1 MPSSQSNPG
10 SSGGVWGGRPPG
22 RQSQPSP
29 AEAGPVALSVTG
41 LAKAFGP
48 TVALRSCSAEF
59 RAGEVHAIMGEN
71 GSGKSTLV
79 KILTGVHRPDA
90 GTIKLA
96 SGADAAAGAAGLVA
110 VPAPRTP
117 AAAIRAGIM
126 AVFQE
131 VLVVDSRSVLENAWL
146 GADTVFRR
154 TLPEADRRARAAEVF
169 AELLGA
175 DAINLDAPASTLQLS
190 QRQACAIARVLL
202 REPRVLIL
210 DEATSA
216 LDVATRDRLFAA
228 IARRRSAGLCTLFIS
243 HRMDEIGEIADRVT
257 VLRSGATVGTLDR
270 EQAVPERLVQLMTG
284 ADTLAGGKGAHQRL
298 ARPTAETVLAVR
310 DLPLRA
316 SAAPVSFSLRAG
328 EVVGLAGLEGHGQD
342 DFLRTLWE
350 GDPNGRV
357 LRVTGSAQTP
367 IRSARHAAALG
378 IGYVPRDRRGES
390 LFAPLSVQE
399 NFGVVTSSADRRFG
413 LLSSAARRVR
423 LAAYRESL
431 SIRMGRPTD
440 LITTLSGGNQQ
451 KVVIAR
457 WLAREPRI
465 LLLNDPT
472 RGIDLG
478 AKRDIYALLD
488 KLAADGVAV
497 VMLSTEVDEHVE
509 LMDRVIVFR
518 EGTVSAVIERDG
530 LSRGRL
536 VSAFFGQEVPA

>member
-1 MPSSQSNPG
+1 MPSS
-10 SSGGVWGGRPPG
+10 
-22 RQSQPSP
+22 PSRSP
-29 AEAGPVALSVTG
+29 ASPLAEAGPVALRVTG

-59 RAGEVHAIMGEN
+59 RAGEVHAIIGEN

-79 KILTGVHRPDA
+79 KILTGVHRPDG
-90 GTIKLA
+90 GTVEL
-96 SGADAAAGAAGLVA
+96 AGAAGGLVTAPALRSPGAA
-110 VPAPRTP
+110 V
-117 AAAIRAGIM
+117 RAGIM

-131 VLVVDSRSVLENAWL
+131 VLVVDSRSVLDNAWL
-146 GADTVFRR
+146 GADALFRAGAPDAAR
-154 TLPEADRRARAAEVF
+154 RDRSAAVF
-169 AELLGA
+169 AELLGG
-175 DAINLDAPASTLQLS
+175 DIDLDAPAGTLPLS

-216 LDVATRDRLFAA
+216 LDVATRDRLFAV
-228 IARRRSAGLCTLFIS
+228 IGRRRASGMCTLFIS

-257 VLRSGATVGTLDR
+257 VLRSGESVGTLERAEAAPD
-270 EQAVPERLVQLMTG
+270 RLVQLMTG
-284 ADTLAGGKGAHQRL
+284 ADHLAGGQNAHR
-298 ARPTAETVLAVR
+298 RPERPASAESVLCVR
-310 DLPLRA
+310 DLRLRPG
-316 SAAPVSFSLRAG
+316 AAPVALDLRAG

-342 DFLRTLWE
+342 EFLRALWE
-350 GDPNGRV
+350 GGPDGRV
-357 LRVTGSAQTP
+357 HRVAGSVRTP
-367 IRSARHAAALG
+367 VRSARHAAALG

-390 LFAPLSVQE
+390 LFAPLSTQE
-399 NFGVVTSSADRRFG
+399 NFGVVTSRADRRFG
-413 LLSSAARRVR
+413 LLSHAARRDR

-431 SIRMGRPTD
+431 GIRMGKSTD

-478 AKRDIYALLD
+478 AKRDIYTLLD

-509 LMDRVIVFR
+509 LMDRVLVFR
-518 EGTVSAVIERDG
+518 EGTVGAVLDRG
-530 LSRGRL
+530 RLSRAAL
-536 VSAFFGQEVPA
+536 VSAFFGQEAAR

>member
-1 MPSSQSNPG
+1 MPSSPSNTT
-10 SSGGVWGGRPPG
+10 
-22 RQSQPSP
+22 
-29 AEAGPVALSVTG
+29 EAGPVALRVTG

-59 RAGEVHAIMGEN
+59 RAGEVHAVMGEN

-90 GTIKLA
+90 GTVELA
-96 SGADAAAGAAGLVA
+96 GTVI
-110 VPAPRTP
+110 APRSP

-131 VLVVDSRSVLENAWL
+131 VLVVDSRSVLDNAWL
-146 GADTVFRR
+146 GADTVFQAGA
-154 TLPEADRRARAAEVF
+154 PEAERRSRAAAVF
-169 AELLGA
+169 EELLGGTI
-175 DAINLDAPASTLQLS
+175 DLDALAGSLPLP

-202 REPRVLIL
+202 REPKVLIL

-228 IARRRSAGLCTLFIS
+228 VGRRRERGLATVFIS

-257 VLRSGATVGTLDR
+257 VLRSGESVGTLDR
-270 EQAVPERLVQLMTG
+270 AHASPERLVQLMTG
-284 ADTLAGGKGAHQRL
+284 ADHLAGGKEAHQRSQ
-298 ARPTAETVLAVR
+298 RPPSAEPVLRVSDLRLRPGAV
-310 DLPLRA
+310 
-316 SAAPVSFSLRAG
+316 PVSFELRAG
-328 EVVGLAGLEGHGQD
+328 EVIGLAGLDGHGQD
-342 DFLRTLWE
+342 EFLRTLWE
-350 GDPNGRV
+350 GSQNGSV
-357 LRVTGSAQTP
+357 LRLAGTAATP
-367 IRSARHAAALG
+367 VRSARQAAALG

-390 LFAPLSVQE
+390 LFAPLSVEE
-399 NFGVVTSSADRRFG
+399 NFAVVTSAADRKLG
-413 LLSSAARRVR
+413 LLSHGARRAR

-431 SIRMGRPTD
+431 GIRMGKPSD

-451 KVVIAR
+451 KVIIAR
-457 WLAREPRI
+457 WLARQPRI

-488 KLAADGVAV
+488 KLATDGVAV

-509 LMDRVIVFR
+509 LMDRVLVFR
-518 EGTVSAVIERDG
+518 EGTVGAVLDRG
-530 LSRGRL
+530 QLSRAAL
-536 VSAFFGQEVPA
+536 VSAFFGQEVPR

>member
-1 MPSSQSNPG
+1 
-10 SSGGVWGGRPPG
+10 
-22 RQSQPSP
+22 
-29 AEAGPVALSVTG
+29 VTG

-48 TVALRSCSAEF
+48 TVALRSCTAEF
-59 RAGEVHAIMGEN
+59 RAGEVHAIIGEN

-90 GTIKLA
+90 GTVEV
-96 SGADAAAGAAGLVA
+96 ADTAGSTGTLVA
-110 VPAPRTP
+110 LPPPRTP
-117 AAAIRAGIM
+117 GAAIRAGIM

-146 GADTVFRR
+146 GADGTVRKS
-154 TLPEADRRARAAEVF
+154 LPEAAKRVRARAVLD
-169 AELLGA
+169 ELLGTG
-175 DAINLDAPASTLQLS
+175 LDLDTPAGALPLS
-190 QRQACAIARVLL
+190 VRQACAITRVLL

-228 IARRRSAGLCTLFIS
+228 IERRRASGMVTLFIS
-243 HRMDEIGEIADRVT
+243 HRMDEIDQIADRVT
-257 VLRSGATVGTLDR
+257 VLRSGESVGTLTR
-270 EQAVPERLVQLMTG
+270 GQASPELLVRLMTG
-284 ADTLAGGKGAHQRL
+284 ADHLAGGKSAHQRTT
-298 ARPTAETVLAVR
+298 RPAAADDVLRVR
-310 DLPLRA
+310 DLRLRP
-316 SAAPVSFSLRAG
+316 SATPVSFELKAG

-342 DFLRTLWE
+342 EFLRSLWE
-350 GDPNGRV
+350 GGRNGRV
-357 LRVTGSAQTP
+357 LRVSRDGSTTP
-367 IRSARHAAALG
+367 VRSARQAAALG

-390 LFAPLSVQE
+390 LFAPLSIGE
-399 NFGVVTSSADRRFG
+399 NFGVVTTRADRRRG
-413 LLSSAARRVR
+413 LLSPAARRAR
-423 LAAYRESL
+423 LGAYIDGL
-431 SIRMGRPTD
+431 GIRMGKPTD

-478 AKRDIYALLD
+478 AKRDIYTLLD

-509 LMDRVIVFR
+509 LMDRVLVFR
-518 EGTVSAVIERDG
+518 EGSVGAVLERDK
-530 LSRGRL
+530 LSRAAL
-536 VSAFFGQEVPA
+536 VAAFFGQEAGR

>member
-1 MPSSQSNPG
+1 
-10 SSGGVWGGRPPG
+10 
-22 RQSQPSP
+22 
-29 AEAGPVALSVTG
+29 
-41 LAKAFGP
+41 
-48 TVALRSCSAEF
+48 
-59 RAGEVHAIMGEN
+59 
-71 GSGKSTLV
+71 
-79 KILTGVHRPDA
+79 
-90 GTIKLA
+90 
-96 SGADAAAGAAGLVA
+96 
-110 VPAPRTP
+110 
-117 AAAIRAGIM
+117 
-126 AVFQE
+126 

-154 TLPEADRRARAAEVF
+154 TLPEADRRARAAGVF

-175 DAINLDAPASTLQLS
+175 DAVNLDAPAGTLPLS

-216 LDVATRDRLFAA
+216 LDVATRDRLFGA
-228 IARRRSAGLCTLFIS
+228 IARRRAGGLCTLFIS

-257 VLRSGATVGTLDR
+257 VLRSGTTVGTLDR

-284 ADTLAGGKGAHQRL
+284 ADNLAGGKGAHQRL
-298 ARPTAETVLAVR
+298 ARPAAAEAVLAVR
-310 DLPLRA
+310 GLRLRD
-316 SAAPVSFSLRAG
+316 SAAPVSFELRAG

-342 DFLRTLWE
+342 DFLRALWE

-378 IGYVPRDRRGES
+378 IGYVPRDRRAES
-390 LFAPLSVQE
+390 VFAPLSVQE
-399 NFGVVTSSADRRFG
+399 NFGVVTARADRRFG
-413 LLSSAARRVR
+413 LLSPAARRGR

-451 KVVIAR
+451 KVIIAR

-488 KLAADGVAV
+488 KLSADGVAV

-509 LMDRVIVFR
+509 LMDRVVVFR
-518 EGTVSAVIERDG
+518 EGTVGAVIERDG

-536 VSAFFGQEVPA
+536 VSAFFGQEVSA

>member
-1 MPSSQSNPG
+1 MPSSPSNSPA
-10 SSGGVWGGRPPG
+10 S
-22 RQSQPSP
+22 PS
-29 AEAGPVALSVTG
+29 AEAGPVALRVTG

-48 TVALRSCSAEF
+48 TVALRTCSAEF
-59 RAGEVHAIMGEN
+59 RAGEVHAIIGEN

-79 KILTGVHRPDA
+79 KILTGVHKPDA
-90 GTIKLA
+90 GTVGL
-96 SGADAAAGAAGLVA
+96 AGAAL
-110 VPAPRTP
+110 APRSP

-146 GADTVFRR
+146 GADDRVRAR
-154 TLPEADRRARAAEVF
+154 PAGGRAAGAGARDVRRAARRPTSTS
-169 AELLGA
+169 
-175 DAINLDAPASTLQLS
+175 DAPAGALPLS
-190 QRQACAIARVLL
+190 QRQACAIVRVLL

-228 IARRRSAGLCTLFIS
+228 IGRRRAGGMATLFIS
-243 HRMDEIGEIADRVT
+243 HRMDEIGEIGDRVT
-257 VLRSGATVGTLDR
+257 VLRSGESVGTLERAD
-270 EQAVPERLVQLMTG
+270 AAPDRLVQLMTG
-284 ADTLAGGKGAHQRL
+284 ADHLAGGKNAHQRL
-298 ARPTAETVLAVR
+298 GRPPAAWPVLRVR
-310 DLPLRA
+310 DLRLRPG
-316 SAAPVSFSLRAG
+316 AAPVSLDLRAG

-342 DFLRTLWE
+342 DFLRALWE
-350 GDPNGRV
+350 GSPNGLV
-357 LRVTGSAQTP
+357 LRLTGPAETP
-367 IRSARHAAALG
+367 IRSARQAAALG

-399 NFGVVTSSADRRFG
+399 NFGVVTPDADTRFG
-413 LLSSAARRVR
+413 LLSPARRRAR
-423 LAAYRESL
+423 LAAYADSL
-431 SIRMGRPTD
+431 GIRMGRPSD

-451 KVVIAR
+451 KVIIAR

-488 KLAADGVAV
+488 KLAANGVAV

-509 LMDRVIVFR
+509 LMDRVLVFR
-518 EGTVSAVIERDG
+518 EGTVGAVLDRDQ
-530 LSRGRL
+530 LSRAAL
-536 VSAFFGQEVPA
+536 VSAFFGQEVPR

>member
-1 MPSSQSNPG
+1 M
-10 SSGGVWGGRPPG
+10 
-22 RQSQPSP
+22 
-29 AEAGPVALSVTG
+29 AEAGPVALRVTG

-59 RAGEVHAIMGEN
+59 RAGEVHAIIGEN

-90 GTIKLA
+90 GTVEL
-96 SGADAAAGAAGLVA
+96 AGAGGNLVT
-110 VPAPRTP
+110 VPALRSPG
-117 AAAIRAGIM
+117 AAIRAGIM

-131 VLVVDSRSVLENAWL
+131 VLVVDSRSVLDNAWL
-146 GADTVFRR
+146 GADAVFRAR
-154 TLPEADRRARAAEVF
+154 TPEAARRERAAAVF
-169 AELLGA
+169 AELLGG
-175 DAINLDAPASTLQLS
+175 DIDLDAPAGALPLS
-190 QRQACAIARVLL
+190 RRQACAIARVLL

-228 IARRRSAGLCTLFIS
+228 IGRRRESGMSTLFIS
-243 HRMDEIGEIADRVT
+243 HRMDEIGEISDRVT
-257 VLRSGATVGTLDR
+257 VLRSGDSVGTLER
-270 EQAVPERLVQLMTG
+270 EQATPDRLVQLMTG
-284 ADTLAGGKGAHQRL
+284 ADHLAGGKNAHQRPQ
-298 ARPTAETVLAVR
+298 RPPSAEPVLGVR
-310 DLPLRA
+310 DLRLRPD
-316 SAAPVSFSLRAG
+316 AAPVSLDLCEG

-342 DFLRTLWE
+342 EFLRALWE
-350 GDPNGRV
+350 GDPDGHV
-357 LRVTGSAQTP
+357 LRVSGPVQTP
-367 IRSARHAAALG
+367 VRSARHAAALG

-399 NFGVVTSSADRRFG
+399 NFGVVTSRADRRFG
-413 LLSSAARRVR
+413 LLSQAGLRGR
-423 LAAYRESL
+423 LAVYRESL
-431 SIRMGRPTD
+431 GIRMGRPTD

-478 AKRDIYALLD
+478 AKRDIYTLLD

-509 LMDRVIVFR
+509 LMDRVLVFR
-518 EGTVSAVIERDG
+518 EGTVGAVLDRDQ
-530 LSRGRL
+530 LSRAAL
-536 VSAFFGQEVPA
+536 VSAFFGQEAPR

>member
-1 MPSSQSNPG
+1 MAL
-10 SSGGVWGGRPPG
+10 R
-22 RQSQPSP
+22 
-29 AEAGPVALSVTG
+29 VAG

-48 TVALRSCSAEF
+48 TVALRSCSAQF

-90 GTIKLA
+90 GTVELA
-96 SGADAAAGAAGLVA
+96 GADGHSLVTVPALRSPGAA
-110 VPAPRTP
+110 
-117 AAAIRAGIM
+117 IKAGIM

-146 GADTVFRR
+146 GADTTFGRN
-154 TLPEADRRARAAEVF
+154 LPEAARRDRASAVF
-169 AELLGA
+169 AELLPGGI
-175 DAINLDAPASTLQLS
+175 DLDAPAGALPLS

-228 IARRRSAGLCTLFIS
+228 IGRRRQAGMATLFIS

-257 VLRSGATVGTLDR
+257 VLRSGESVGTLTR
-270 EQAVPERLVQLMTG
+270 AQATPDKLVRLMTG
-284 ADTLAGGKGAHQRL
+284 TDHLAGGKAAHQRTE
-298 ARPTAETVLAVR
+298 RPPSADRVLEVR
-310 DLPLRA
+310 DLRLRPG
-316 SAAPVSFSLRAG
+316 AAPVSFTLRAG

-342 DFLRTLWE
+342 EFLRALWE
-350 GDPNGRV
+350 GPPNGNV
-357 LRVTGSAQTP
+357 LRLTGQLQTP

-378 IGYVPRDRRGES
+378 VGYVPRDRRGES
-390 LFAPLSVQE
+390 LFGPLSVQE
-399 NFGVVTSSADRRFG
+399 NFGVVTSRADRRFG
-413 LLSSAARRVR
+413 LLSHAARRAR
-423 LAAYRESL
+423 LAGYRDSL
-431 SIRMGRPTD
+431 GIRMGKPTD

-451 KVVIAR
+451 KIVIAR
-457 WLAREPRI
+457 WLARAPRI

-509 LMDRVIVFR
+509 LMDRVLVFR
-518 EGTVSAVIERDG
+518 EGTVGTVMERDR
-530 LSRGRL
+530 LSRGAL
-536 VSAFFGQEVPA
+536 VAAFFGQEGSG